1 MRMGRVTSVLSRI
14 RHKRYFGENRES
26 FHREVLHDKG
36 HRMSRLASLRPV
48 LPILIGASVMLSLA
62 MGLRQSL
69 GIFVPPLTRDIG
81 ISVGDFTIA
90 VAVQNLTWGLLQ
102 PFAGALAVRV
112 GFRPLMVGGSLLYLV
127 GLVLLATSQGLW
139 MVVLGAGIL
148 IGTAMA
154 TTGTA
159 MAMAAAS
166 SAVEPHVRSL
176 VLGFVSASGS
186 LGAMLAAPLGQV
198 ITGAWGWRMGVAAF
212 VVLGLLMLPA
222 AWTAGRTDI
231 TRRTPTHQQSE
242 LSGRQALLGALRH
255 PPFVV
260 MALAYTVC
268 GMQLIFL
275 TTHLPAYLEICGMD
289 PMLSAKALGLIG
301 GFNVLG
307 SLFFGWAGGR
317 VNKLLLLGGIY
328 VLRSL
333 GFIWYFH
340 ALPTPGTTMVF
351 AAIMGFLWLGVS
363 PLVQGWIAQTFGVR
377 WQAMIAGVAFFSH
390 QIGSFIGAFGGGWI
404 YDLMHDYSLAWKV
417 GASLGLTVGAIQI
430 LFAFMSRTQTPRMAV
445 QG

>member
-1 MRMGRVTSVLSRI
+1 M
-14 RHKRYFGENRES
+14 
-26 FHREVLHDKG
+26 
-36 HRMSRLASLRPV
+36 
-48 LPILIGASVMLSLA
+48 PILIGASVMLSLA

-102 PFAGALAVRV
+102 PFAGALAVRS

-127 GLVLLATSQGLW
+127 GLVLLATAHGMW
-139 MVVLGAGIL
+139 AVVLGGGLL
-148 IGTAMA
+148 IGMAMA
-154 TTGTA
+154 STGTA

-166 SAVEPHVRSL
+166 SAVSAQVRSL
-176 VLGFVSASGS
+176 VLGCVSASGS
-186 LGAMLAAPLGQV
+186 LGAMIAAPLGQS
-198 ITGAWGWRMGVAAF
+198 IAGEWGWRMGLVSF
-212 VVLGLLMLPA
+212 VILAMIMLPA
-222 AWTAGRTDI
+222 AWFGGRVDQVRQVP
-231 TRRTPTHQQSE
+231 TRAQAEQ
-242 LSGRQALLGALRH
+242 SGRQALMTALRH

-268 GMQLIFL
+268 GMQLVFL
-275 TTHLPAYLEICGMD
+275 TTHLPAYLDICGMD

-328 VLRSL
+328 ICRSM
-333 GFIWYFH
+333 GFIWFFH
-340 ALPTPGTTMVF
+340 ASPTPETTMVF
-351 AAIMGFLWLGVS
+351 SAVMGFLWLGVS
-363 PLVQGWIAQTFGVR
+363 PLVQGWIAQTFGLR

-390 QIGSFIGAFGGGWI
+390 QIGSFVGAFGGGWL
-404 YDLMHDYSLAWKV
+404 YDLMHDYALAWKV
-417 GASLGLTVGAIQI
+417 GATLGLTVGLVQI
-430 LFAFMSRTQTPRMAV
+430 AFAFLGKTQTPPLVPQAE
-445 QG
+445 

>member
-1 MRMGRVTSVLSRI
+1 M
-14 RHKRYFGENRES
+14 
-26 FHREVLHDKG
+26 
-36 HRMSRLASLRPV
+36 
-48 LPILIGASVMLSLA
+48 PILIGASVMLSLA

-102 PFAGALAVRV
+102 PFAGALAVRS

-127 GLVLLATSQGLW
+127 GLVLLATAHGMW
-139 MVVLGAGIL
+139 AVVLGGGLL
-148 IGTAMA
+148 IGMAMA
-154 TTGTA
+154 STGTA

-166 SAVEPHVRSL
+166 SAVSAQVRSL
-176 VLGFVSASGS
+176 VLGCVSASGS
-186 LGAMLAAPLGQV
+186 LGAMIAAPLGQS
-198 ITGAWGWRMGVAAF
+198 IAGEWGWRMGLVSF
-212 VVLGLLMLPA
+212 VILAMIMLPA
-222 AWTAGRTDI
+222 AWFGGRVDQVRQVP
-231 TRRTPTHQQSE
+231 TRAQAEQ
-242 LSGRQALLGALRH
+242 SGRQALMTALRH

-268 GMQLIFL
+268 GMQLVFL
-275 TTHLPAYLEICGMD
+275 TTHLPAYLDICGMD

-328 VLRSL
+328 ICRSM
-333 GFIWYFH
+333 GFIWFFH
-340 ALPTPGTTMVF
+340 ASPTPETTMVF
-351 AAIMGFLWLGVS
+351 SAVMGFLWLGVS
-363 PLVQGWIAQTFGVR
+363 PLVQGWIAQTFGLR

-390 QIGSFIGAFGGGWI
+390 QIGSFIGAFGGGWL
-404 YDLMHDYSLAWKV
+404 YDLMHDYALAWKV
-417 GASLGLTVGAIQI
+417 GATLGLTVGLVQI
-430 LFAFMSRTQTPRMAV
+430 AFAFLGKTQTPPLVPQAE
-445 QG
+445 

>member
-1 MRMGRVTSVLSRI
+1 
-14 RHKRYFGENRES
+14 
-26 FHREVLHDKG
+26 
-36 HRMSRLASLRPV
+36 
-48 LPILIGASVMLSLA
+48 MLSLA

-102 PFAGALAVRV
+102 PFAGALAVRS
-112 GFRPLMVGGSLLYLV
+112 GFRPLMVGGSLLYLL
-127 GLVLLATSQGLW
+127 GLVLLATAQSLW
-139 MVVLGAGIL
+139 VVVLGGGVL
-148 IGTAMA
+148 IGMAMA

-166 SAVEPHVRSL
+166 SAVSLQVRSL

-186 LGAMLAAPLGQV
+186 LGAMIAAPLGQG
-198 ITGAWGWRMGVAAF
+198 ITGEWGWRMGVAAF
-212 VVLGLLMLPA
+212 ALMAVAMLPA
-222 AWTAGRTDI
+222 AWIAGRADGLREAP
-231 TRRTPTHQQSE
+231 TRAQPE
-242 LSGRQALLGALRH
+242 LSGRQALMSALRH

-268 GMQLIFL
+268 GMQLVFL
-275 TTHLPAYLEICGMD
+275 TTHLPAYLEVCGMD

-317 VNKLLLLGGIY
+317 VNKLFLLGGIY
-328 VLRSL
+328 VCRSI
-333 GFIWYFH
+333 GFIWFFH
-340 ALPTPGTTMVF
+340 TLPTPASTMIFSAV
-351 AAIMGFLWLGVS
+351 MGFLWLGVS
-363 PLVQGWIAQTFGVR
+363 PLVQGWIAQTFGLR

-390 QIGSFIGAFGGGWI
+390 QIGSFIGAFGGGWL
-404 YDLMHDYSLAWKV
+404 YDQMQNYSLAWKV
-417 GASLGLTVGAIQI
+417 GASLGLTLGLVQI
-430 LFAFMSRTQTPRMAV
+430 AFAFVSRPQTPRLVPQAE
-445 QG
+445 

>member
-1 MRMGRVTSVLSRI
+1 
-14 RHKRYFGENRES
+14 
-26 FHREVLHDKG
+26 
-36 HRMSRLASLRPV
+36 MSRLSSLRPV
-48 LPILIGASVMLSLA
+48 MPILIGASVMLSLA

-102 PFAGALAVRV
+102 PFAGALAVRS

-127 GLVLLATSQGLW
+127 GLVLLATAHGMW
-139 MVVLGAGIL
+139 AVVLGGGLL
-148 IGTAMA
+148 IGMAMA
-154 TTGTA
+154 STGTA

-166 SAVEPHVRSL
+166 SAVSAQVRSL
-176 VLGFVSASGS
+176 VLGCVSASGS
-186 LGAMLAAPLGQV
+186 LGAMIAAPLGQS
-198 ITGAWGWRMGVAAF
+198 IAGEWGWRMGLVSF
-212 VVLGLLMLPA
+212 VILAMIMLPA
-222 AWTAGRTDI
+222 AWFGGRVDQVRQVP
-231 TRRTPTHQQSE
+231 TRAQAEQ
-242 LSGRQALLGALRH
+242 SGRQALMTALRH

-268 GMQLIFL
+268 GMQLVFL
-275 TTHLPAYLEICGMD
+275 TTHLPAYLDICGMD

-328 VLRSL
+328 ICRSM
-333 GFIWYFH
+333 GFIWFFH
-340 ALPTPGTTMVF
+340 ASPTPETTMVF
-351 AAIMGFLWLGVS
+351 SAVMGFLWLGVS
-363 PLVQGWIAQTFGVR
+363 PLVQGWIAQTFGLR

-390 QIGSFIGAFGGGWI
+390 QIGSFIGAFGGGWL
-404 YDLMHDYSLAWKV
+404 YDLMHDYALAWKV
-417 GASLGLTVGAIQI
+417 GATLGLTVGLVQI
-430 LFAFMSRTQTPRMAV
+430 AFAFLGKTQTAPLVPQAE
-445 QG
+445 

>member
-1 MRMGRVTSVLSRI
+1 
-14 RHKRYFGENRES
+14 
-26 FHREVLHDKG
+26 
-36 HRMSRLASLRPV
+36 MSRLSSLRPV
-48 LPILIGASVMLSLA
+48 MPILIGASVMLSLA

-102 PFAGALAVRV
+102 PFAGALAVRS

-127 GLVLLATSQGLW
+127 GLVLLATAHGMW
-139 MVVLGAGIL
+139 AVVLGGGLL
-148 IGTAMA
+148 IGMAMA
-154 TTGTA
+154 STGTA

-166 SAVEPHVRSL
+166 SAVSAQVRSL
-176 VLGFVSASGS
+176 VLGCVSASGS
-186 LGAMLAAPLGQV
+186 LGAMIAAPLGQS
-198 ITGAWGWRMGVAAF
+198 IAGEWGWRMGLVSF
-212 VVLGLLMLPA
+212 VILAMIMLPA
-222 AWTAGRTDI
+222 AWFGGRVDQVRQVP
-231 TRRTPTHQQSE
+231 TRAQAEQ
-242 LSGRQALLGALRH
+242 SGRQALMTALRH

-268 GMQLIFL
+268 GMQLVFL
-275 TTHLPAYLEICGMD
+275 TTHLPAYLDICGMD

-328 VLRSL
+328 ICRSM
-333 GFIWYFH
+333 GFIWFFH
-340 ALPTPGTTMVF
+340 ASPTPETTMVF
-351 AAIMGFLWLGVS
+351 SAVMGFLWLGVS
-363 PLVQGWIAQTFGVR
+363 PLVQGWIAQTFGLR

-390 QIGSFIGAFGGGWI
+390 QIGSFVGAFGGGWL
-404 YDLMHDYSLAWKV
+404 YDLMHDYALAWKV
-417 GASLGLTVGAIQI
+417 GATLGLTVGLVQI
-430 LFAFMSRTQTPRMAV
+430 AFAFLGKTQTPPLVPQAE
-445 QG
+445 

>member
-1 MRMGRVTSVLSRI
+1 
-14 RHKRYFGENRES
+14 
-26 FHREVLHDKG
+26 
-36 HRMSRLASLRPV
+36 MSRLSSLRPV
-48 LPILIGASVMLSLA
+48 MPILIGASVMLSLA

-102 PFAGALAVRV
+102 PFAGALAVRS

-127 GLVLLATSQGLW
+127 GLVLLATAHGMW
-139 MVVLGAGIL
+139 AVVLGGGLL
-148 IGTAMA
+148 IGMAMA
-154 TTGTA
+154 STGTA

-166 SAVEPHVRSL
+166 SAVSAQVRSL
-176 VLGFVSASGS
+176 VLGCVSASGS
-186 LGAMLAAPLGQV
+186 LGAMIAAPLGQS
-198 ITGAWGWRMGVAAF
+198 IAGEWGWRMGLVSF
-212 VVLGLLMLPA
+212 VILAMIMLPA
-222 AWTAGRTDI
+222 AWFGGRVDQVRQVP
-231 TRRTPTHQQSE
+231 TRAQAEQ
-242 LSGRQALLGALRH
+242 SGRQALMTALRH

-268 GMQLIFL
+268 GMQLVFL
-275 TTHLPAYLEICGMD
+275 TTHLPAYLDICGMD

-328 VLRSL
+328 ICRSM
-333 GFIWYFH
+333 GFIWFFH
-340 ALPTPGTTMVF
+340 ASPTPETTMVF
-351 AAIMGFLWLGVS
+351 SAVMGFLWLGVS
-363 PLVQGWIAQTFGVR
+363 PLVQGWIAQTFGLR

-390 QIGSFIGAFGGGWI
+390 QIGSFIGAFGGGWL
-404 YDLMHDYSLAWKV
+404 YDLMHDYALAWKV
-417 GASLGLTVGAIQI
+417 GATLGLTVGLVQI
-430 LFAFMSRTQTPRMAV
+430 AFAFLGKTQTPPLVPQAE
-445 QG
+445 

>member
-1 MRMGRVTSVLSRI
+1 
-14 RHKRYFGENRES
+14 
-26 FHREVLHDKG
+26 
-36 HRMSRLASLRPV
+36 MSRLSSLRPA

-90 VAVQNLTWGLLQ
+90 VAIQNLTWGVLQ

-112 GFRPLMVGGSLLYLV
+112 GFRPLMLGGSLLYLV

-139 MVVLGAGIL
+139 AIVIGAGLL
-148 IGTAMA
+148 IGAAMA

-166 SAVEPHVRSL
+166 SAVPPQVRSL
-176 VLGFVSASGS
+176 VLGFVSACGS
-186 LGAMLAAPLGQV
+186 LGAMLAAPLGQA
-198 ITGAWGWRMGVAAF
+198 IAHEWGWRMGVAAF

-222 AWTAGRTDI
+222 AWTAGRVDRSRQAPAST
-231 TRRTPTHQQSE
+231 QAEQ
-242 LSGRQALLGALRH
+242 SGRHALMSALRH

-275 TTHLPAYLEICGMD
+275 TTHLPAYLDICGMD

-328 VLRSL
+328 ILRSL

-340 ALPTPGTTMVF
+340 TLPTPASTMVF
-351 AAIMGFLWLGVS
+351 ASIMGFLWLGVS
-363 PLVQGWIAQTFGVR
+363 PLVQGWIAQTFGLR

-390 QIGSFIGAFGGGWI
+390 QIGSFVGAFGGGWL
-404 YDLMHDYSLAWKV
+404 YDLMHNYSLAWKV
-417 GASLGLTVGAIQI
+417 GASLGLIVGAIQI
-430 LFAFMSRTQTPRMAV
+430 GFALAGRAQAPRLAS
-445 QG
+445 

>member
-1 MRMGRVTSVLSRI
+1 
-14 RHKRYFGENRES
+14 
-26 FHREVLHDKG
+26 
-36 HRMSRLASLRPV
+36 MSRLAALRPV

-102 PFAGALAVRV
+102 PFAGALAVRT

-139 MVVLGAGIL
+139 AVILGGGVL
-148 IGTAMA
+148 IGMAMA
-154 TTGTA
+154 STGTA

-166 SAVEPHVRSL
+166 SAVNAQVRSL
-176 VLGFVSASGS
+176 VLGCVSASGS
-186 LGAMLAAPLGQV
+186 LGAMIAAPLGQA
-198 ITGAWGWRMGVAAF
+198 ITGSWGWRMGLVSF
-212 VVLGLLMLPA
+212 VVLALIMVPA
-222 AWTAGRTDI
+222 AWHGGRVDTVRVAPGPAQAG
-231 TRRTPTHQQSE
+231 Q
-242 LSGRQALLGALRH
+242 SGRQALMAALRH

-260 MALAYTVC
+260 MALAYTIC
-268 GMQLIFL
+268 GMQLVFL
-275 TTHLPAYLEICGMD
+275 TTHLPAYLDVCGMD

-328 VLRSL
+328 ICRSI
-333 GFIWYFH
+333 GFVWFFH
-340 ALPTPGTTMVF
+340 TLPTPESTMVF
-351 AAIMGFLWLGVS
+351 SAVMGFLWLGVS
-363 PLVQGWIAQTFGVR
+363 PLVQGWIAQTFGLR

-390 QIGSFIGAFGGGWI
+390 QIGSFIGAFGGGWL
-404 YDLMHDYSLAWKV
+404 YDLMHNYTLAWKV
-417 GASLGLTVGAIQI
+417 GAALGLTMGLIQI
-430 LFAFMSRTQTPRMAV
+430 AFAYIGRTQTPRWVPAAE
-445 QG
+445 

>member
-1 MRMGRVTSVLSRI
+1 
-14 RHKRYFGENRES
+14 
-26 FHREVLHDKG
+26 
-36 HRMSRLASLRPV
+36 MSRLAALRPV

-90 VAVQNLTWGLLQ
+90 VAVQNLTWGVLQ
-102 PFAGALAVRV
+102 PFAGALAVRT

-139 MVVLGAGIL
+139 AVILGGGVL
-148 IGTAMA
+148 IGMAMA
-154 TTGTA
+154 STGTA

-166 SAVEPHVRSL
+166 SAVNAQVRSL
-176 VLGFVSASGS
+176 VLGCVSASGS
-186 LGAMLAAPLGQV
+186 LGAMIAAPLGQA
-198 ITGAWGWRMGVAAF
+198 ITGSWGWRMGLVSF
-212 VVLGLLMLPA
+212 VVLALIMVPA
-222 AWTAGRTDI
+222 AWHGGRVDTVRVAPGPAQAG
-231 TRRTPTHQQSE
+231 Q
-242 LSGRQALLGALRH
+242 SGRQALMAALRH

-260 MALAYTVC
+260 MALAYTIC
-268 GMQLIFL
+268 GMQLVFL
-275 TTHLPAYLEICGMD
+275 TTHLPAYLDVCGMD

-328 VLRSL
+328 ICRSI
-333 GFIWYFH
+333 GFVWFFH
-340 ALPTPGTTMVF
+340 TLPTPESTMVF
-351 AAIMGFLWLGVS
+351 SAVMGFLWLGVS
-363 PLVQGWIAQTFGVR
+363 PLVQGWIAQTFGLR

-390 QIGSFIGAFGGGWI
+390 QIGSFIGAFGGGWL
-404 YDLMHDYSLAWKV
+404 YDLMHNYTLAWKV
-417 GASLGLTVGAIQI
+417 GAALGLTMGLIQI
-430 LFAFMSRTQTPRMAV
+430 AFAYIGRTQTPRWVPAA
-445 QG
+445 